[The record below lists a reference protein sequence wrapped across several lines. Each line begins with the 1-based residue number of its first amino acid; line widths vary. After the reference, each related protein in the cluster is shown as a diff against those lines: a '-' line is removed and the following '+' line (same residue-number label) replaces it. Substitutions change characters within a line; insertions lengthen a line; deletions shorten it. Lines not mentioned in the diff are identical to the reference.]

1 MCVKIFISW
10 SGDTSKQIA
19 EIFRDWL
26 PILIHEIDVFVS
38 SQDIGG
44 GTRALDVLADELD
57 ATSYG
62 LIVTTKATQSAPWIN
77 FESGALAKHVAKSR
91 VVPILIDLGVSDLKN
106 PLAQFQAID
115 SRQSDAM
122 VKLVR
127 EINAEASPR
136 PVVDEILR
144 KRFEAFWPELDEKL
158 ATVRSTLGKTSGE
171 PAITEKEMM
180 AEIRAEVRRQ
190 SHQIFEI
197 SARISDALPKGER
210 QIIFSQIATYMISTE
225 YSSNS
230 YKHTKGD
237 FGPTYRVEKEPSKR
251 LTDFFDHVGP
261 MMGQSVQIEWPGGF
275 YSNPP
280 F

>member
-1 MCVKIFISW
+1 MKIFISW